1 MGGPPL
7 RGNYVINT
15 PEATPTPHSVPLTHT
30 QTHTHR
36 LSRLAVCHKLYRSGC
51 ESPSLSVNEA
61 AIQP

>member
-30 QTHTHR
+30 DTHTQT
-36 LSRLAVCHKLYRSGC
+36 LSPCCVSQAVQIRM
-51 ESPSLSVNEA
+51 
-61 AIQP
+61 